1 MRGSWTSRT
10 TAAFALAL
18 TVAAGACGG
27 DSVGPGEFTIAD
39 LEGTWTITRYEFT
52 ADASDDEFDLIGD
65 GRTGRIV
72 VTGNGNYTM
81 TITAPGLSQ
90 TTTGT
95 FTIDDEGNVVDSN
108 ATGDIVVNR
117 EGDTITIR
125 DENAEFDFDE
135 DDTTP
140 EAAADLVAE
149 WQLD

>member
-1 MRGSWTSRT
+1 MRGSWTSKT
-10 TAAFALAL
+10 TAALAL
-18 TVAAGACGG
+18 SLTLAVGACGSE
-27 DSVGPGEFTIAD
+27 SVGPGEFTIAD
-39 LEGTWTITRYEFT
+39 LEGAWTITRFEFT

-72 VTGNGNYTM
+72 INPNGNYTM
-81 TITAPGLSQ
+81 TFTAPGLTQ

-108 ATGDIVVNR
+108 AIADIEVTR

-135 DDTTP
+135 DEDTP
-140 EAAADLVAE
+140 ETAADLVVE